1 MGWVNYIV
9 IDSWKTKIVVSR
21 NTSMDSLEEVKKQL
35 DNIQNV
41 YEDLPETAFETKQ
54 KDVTIT
60 EYSDYVQLAYSA
72 YLLMLYG
79 ETNLDDYF
87 FMIWLSNRNISFRLI
102 SEFELAEDEG
112 KNYETI
118 EFQEE

>member
-60 EYSDYVQLAYSA
+60 
-72 YLLMLYG
+72 
-79 ETNLDDYF
+79 
-87 FMIWLSNRNISFRLI
+87 
-102 SEFELAEDEG
+102 
-112 KNYETI
+112 
-118 EFQEE
+118 

>member
-1 MGWVNYIV
+1 
-9 IDSWKTKIVVSR
+9 
-21 NTSMDSLEEVKKQL
+21 
-35 DNIQNV
+35 
-41 YEDLPETAFETKQ
+41 
-54 KDVTIT
+54 
-60 EYSDYVQLAYSA
+60 
-72 YLLMLYG
+72 MLYG